1 MVPLVPV
8 ITASQLSLE
17 VTEQVHTASLFPEN
31 LRTITVVPST
41 PRIKNGGVNN
51 VIDKQRL
58 WFLHSLD
65 SPSTAKPLRQL
76 RNNVKIN
83 YF

>member
-1 MVPLVPV
+1 MATLMVPLVPV
-8 ITASQLSLE
+8 MTASQLSPE

-41 PRIKNGGVNN
+41 PEMKIGGVSN

-58 WFLHSLD
+58 WVL
-65 SPSTAKPLRQL
+65 
-76 RNNVKIN
+76 
-83 YF
+83 Y